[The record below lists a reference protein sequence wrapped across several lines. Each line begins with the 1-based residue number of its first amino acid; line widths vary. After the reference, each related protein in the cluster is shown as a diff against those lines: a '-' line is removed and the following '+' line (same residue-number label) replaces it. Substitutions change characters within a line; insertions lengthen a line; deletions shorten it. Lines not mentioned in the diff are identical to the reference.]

1 MAGRFRASHE
11 KADTVIAAQ
20 MVRGD
25 RWVIDVAYRVI
36 AVEALRASARTDV
49 EDRGVVDLRV
59 ANAVFFL
66 FADLVCSRIVSGLA
80 STSNPLSLRDRS
92 LAQFQRSLL
101 VRK

>member
-1 MAGRFRASHE
+1 MAGRFRAGHE
-11 KADTVIAAQ
+11 KADAVVAAQ

-25 RWVIDVAYRVI
+25 GWVIDVAYGVV
-36 AVEALRASARTDV
+36 AVEALRAGAGTDV
-49 EDRGVVDLRV
+49 EDRGVVDLGV
-59 ANAVFFL
+59 ADAVFFF

-80 STSNPLSLRDRS
+80 SSSNPPSLRDGS